1 MQTSVVSIMG
11 ILPKSDHNSN
21 ATLSKSK
28 IPDYARDYRNEYL
41 FIRGINKTC
50 GDFVK
55 KLDEEEIFKSP
66 QADRLILYFNKFL
79 KAQQLGYLNDTSVTS
94 EIYFKYKDVISI
106 ESLELQLDDYRNLYY
121 DEYSYKIDEEKY
133 DNNIEND
140 YPGFKKLF
148 ECFSRFQDKLNVDYD
163 SEYDYYKSKI
173 FDSDSDSDDESGI
186 DSDQINN
193 IFGSGEDSESD
204 SDY

>member
-1 MQTSVVSIMG
+1 MKKKYLKVPKLIDLFY
-11 ILPKSDHNSN
+11 IL
-21 ATLSKSK
+21 
-28 IPDYARDYRNEYL
+28 
-41 FIRGINKTC
+41 IN
-50 GDFVK
+50 
-55 KLDEEEIFKSP
+55 FK
-66 QADRLILYFNKFL
+66 

-140 YPGFKKLF
+140 YPGFKKFF